1 MNVVKRKYENKFV
14 QKYIYRKK
22 NHTIN
27 RLAITDYWF
36 DLAPF
41 SIFTTDVN

>member
-1 MNVVKRKYENKFV
+1 MKTNLYKNI
-14 QKYIYRKK
+14 YIEKK